1 LLLAAESIWQAV
13 VIAVLTDF
21 RDKEC
26 DGNVYNYFKQPS
38 RNEAA
43 ERG

>member
-1 LLLAAESIWQAV
+1 LAAIVAA

-21 RDKEC
+21 RDRDSKEC